1 MTRKIEYIVGNNIH
15 CLSDAVNLMRC
26 DVMQLQ
32 DMAEDSKDGAEF
44 LSKVNNALTA
54 KSPYRI
60 DRETSGYVRLVSI
73 DPMGN
78 RCYLI
83 AYK

>member
-1 MTRKIEYIVGNNIH
+1 MTRKIEYIVGNNFH

-44 LSKVNNALTA
+44 LSKVNKVFKA

-60 DRETSGYVRLVSI
+60 DRETSGYARLVRI

-78 RCYLI
+78 THYLI